1 MLRTMTNKY
10 LIQKKVKTP
19 IEAEGTFEIHGFRI
33 EPYREPFQDDLLIT
47 REIEASNGIEALK
60 TFLVEL
66 EPVLDSIAV
75 TTQTMVFPLAMGSML
90 AYRLNDNP
98 NRLFFAQIAE
108 ESQIVGM
115 TLTEEA
121 IKDAEKLLTGSE
133 AVAMTY
139 LREAINAFSST
150 HKLAMLISAA
160 EALAGSAKVQGKCK
174 ECGATYEYPGTNREA
189 LKKIL
194 GEELYKQIY
203 IETRI
208 RHKLAHGGD
217 AEMPEA
223 VEIAEKMYY
232 RIVLVY
238 LKEKY
243 KLDSLVEISGAPRG
257 FTFEYSRSG
266 CRMIADGTPSLRQ
279 IEVEWNSHSH
289 EIFYFDSLP
298 NDY

>member
-1 MLRTMTNKY
+1 MANKY

-19 IEAEGTFEIHGFRI
+19 IEAEGPFDIHGFRI
-33 EPYREPFQDDLLIT
+33 EPYREAFQDDLLVT
-47 REIEASNGIEALK
+47 REIEAPNGIEALK
-60 TFLVEL
+60 IFLTEL
-66 EPVLDSIAV
+66 EPILDSIAV
-75 TTQTMVFPLAMGSML
+75 TTQTMIFPLAMGSVL

-98 NRLFFAQIAE
+98 ERLFFAQIAE

-121 IKDAEKLLTGSE
+121 IKDAEKLFAGKET
-133 AVAMTY
+133 VAMTY
-139 LREAINAFSST
+139 LREVINAFSST
-150 HKLAMLISAA
+150 HKLSMLISAA

-174 ECGATYEYPGTNREA
+174 ECDATYEYPGTNKEA
-189 LKKIL
+189 LKQIL
-194 GEELYKQIY
+194 GEKLYKQIY
-203 IETRI
+203 VETRI

-223 VEIAEKMYY
+223 VEIAEKMYS
-232 RIVLVY
+232 RIVLGY

-243 KLDSLVEISGAPRG
+243 KLDSLVEITGAPRG

-266 CRMIADGTPSLRQ
+266 CRMIVDGMPSLQ
-279 IEVEWNSHSH
+279 QVEKEWDSHSH
-289 EIFYFDSLP
+289 EYFYFDSLP